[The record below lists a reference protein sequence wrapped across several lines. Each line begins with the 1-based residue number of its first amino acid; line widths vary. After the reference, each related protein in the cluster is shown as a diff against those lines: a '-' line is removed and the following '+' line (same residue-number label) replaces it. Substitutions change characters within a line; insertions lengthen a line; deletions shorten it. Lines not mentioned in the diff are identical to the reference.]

1 MRKKLKAQCETLH
14 LPVPSHH
21 PEIENI
27 GSVELQSSKGF
38 SNIMIIYLALNSWMR
53 GETILVYFHHE
64 TEEQKSNYLGQSY
77 LILRL
82 A

>member
-1 MRKKLKAQCETLH
+1 
-14 LPVPSHH
+14 
-21 PEIENI
+21 
-27 GSVELQSSKGF
+27 
-38 SNIMIIYLALNSWMR
+38 MR
-53 GETILVYFHHE
+53 GETILVYFHYE